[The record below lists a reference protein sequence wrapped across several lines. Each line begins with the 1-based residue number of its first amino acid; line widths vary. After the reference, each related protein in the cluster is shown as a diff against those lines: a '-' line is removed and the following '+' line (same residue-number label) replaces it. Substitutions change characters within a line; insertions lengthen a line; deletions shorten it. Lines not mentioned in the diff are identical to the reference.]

1 MKLNIGQVLASEK
14 FVLSFECEKD
24 YSSLEMGDGVHPFS
38 KVQVSGTVRNRYQ
51 GIAIAAQVT
60 ARAVAPCARCLCDV
74 AFDVDVPLECFIG
87 PDGVGDDLVN
97 IENGHFIDL
106 NCAVEELLFDEYPSK
121 ILCSS
126 DCKGLCPICGQDLNH
141 GSCDHTADK
150 L

>member
-24 YSSLEMGDGVHPFS
+24 FSSLEMGDGVHPFG
-38 KVQVSGTVRNRYQ
+38 KVQVKGTVRNRYQ
-51 GIAIAAQVT
+51 GIAIQATVQGQAI
-60 ARAVAPCARCLCDV
+60 APCARCLAEV
-74 AFDVDVPLECFIG
+74 AFAVDVPLECFIG

-106 NCAVEELLFDEYPSK
+106 SCAVEEALFDEYPTK
-121 ILCSS
+121 LLCSP

-141 GSCDHTADK
+141 GSCDHTA
-150 L
+150 